1 MALGMGLPA
10 EQCDIFDLH
19 NYADQEY
26 WSDLEDLEVDEE
38 YAVTPREF
46 EPVVPRSSKRTYGV
60 FVNSEAVPERWQRR
74 RIHGQFELLRAA
86 TPNSCTDDKT
96 SILADSHEYIERL
109 QRQIQELQCE
119 LDASSCFE
127 DDLSC
132 CEDDASSCED
142 DSSPWFTN
150 EKRTVDSNPAPKSYS
165 ALSGICSQPMVEVG
179 RNEKGLKIYVEC
191 NNTSGLLVD
200 ILNLL
205 ESSGMNV
212 EQARISCQEVLFL
225 ECLGLKGETGDE
237 NDEAHS
243 ECVSR
248 LIAEEVAAS
257 LRSLIAKKAEVT
269 LQ

>member
-86 TPNSCTDDKT
+86 TPNSCTVSSRVAVPSFTSRKILRKYLLIKSIGHLVRSCVQLLEFLGRVLNVATRDSQALFWIFQDDKT

-165 ALSGICSQPMVEVG
+165 ALSGICSQPMVCTSSSVG
-179 RNEKGLKIYVEC
+179 I
-191 NNTSGLLVD
+191 LL
-200 ILNLL
+200 
-205 ESSGMNV
+205 
-212 EQARISCQEVLFL
+212 RFL
-225 ECLGLKGETGDE
+225 DE
-237 NDEAHS
+237 
-243 ECVSR
+243 
-248 LIAEEVAAS
+248 
-257 LRSLIAKKAEVT
+257 
-269 LQ
+269 